1 MKLLFIEDNK
11 DLVATI
17 KDALK
22 ADYTLESAT
31 TGKDAEYLVQ
41 VYEYDLIILD
51 LGLPDMDG
59 ITLCQRIRTHRINTP
74 ILMLTGQ
81 QEVAIKVL
89 ALDSGA
95 DDYLLKPFSFPELKA
110 RIRALLRRQSHTV
123 RSSILAVG
131 DLRLDLTNRTV
142 KRGKDSITL
151 QRKEFQILE
160 YFMRNH
166 GKIITRSMILERVWD
181 SGFESLTNVVD
192 VHIKYLRDQIDKNY
206 NKKLLKTV
214 YGLGYKLEA

>member
-11 DLVATI
+11 ELVATI

-22 ADYTLESAT
+22 EEYTLESASSA
-31 TGKDAEYLVQ
+31 KDAEYLIQ

-51 LGLPDMDG
+51 IGLPDMDG
-59 ITLCQRIRTHRINTP
+59 ITLCQRIRTYRVNTP
-74 ILMLTGQ
+74 ILMLTG
-81 QEVAIKVL
+81 EHEIATKVL

-95 DDYLLKPFSFPELKA
+95 DDYLIKPFDFPELKA

-123 RSSILAVG
+123 HSSILTVG
-131 DLRLDLTNRTV
+131 DLQLDLTHRTV
-142 KRGKDSITL
+142 KRGKDSIAL
-151 QRKEFQILE
+151 HRKEFQILE
-160 YFMRNH
+160 YFMRNR

-206 NKKLLKTV
+206 SKKLLKTI